1 MCDCNLYLNYLGSTQ
16 ERYCMSCP
24 SLWSQKISTPT
35 TRRIYTRSSKGQ
47 AVSNDKICK
56 AKCVTKTGI
65 SSGMG
70 FGRGE
75 GGRWECRKGQQKKD
89 VERVWICSGTTEFLG
104 H

>member
-75 GGRWECRKGQQKKD
+75 GVGGGSVGRVNKKKMWREYGYVLEQQN
-89 VERVWICSGTTEFLG
+89 F
-104 H
+104 